1 MKQSEIESWAQEL
14 TEKIFQEWESKYSF
28 WKSGFEVFYSP
39 VMYKPKLMIISLNP
53 GGTQQDFKDLDYTNF
68 QNNNF
73 APPVKNRY
81 VTTDY
86 RFAKKMRDLFKGY
99 EKVLE
104 KSVVTTTLLF
114 RSKSISFWKKENPK
128 ESRLAMEKFA
138 YDQVKEML
146 EEIQPKK
153 LLVVGIG
160 AYKRLE
166 KHVITIEGKEK
177 EIDNFDSVGR
187 VISAK
192 TKQIDIMAIPHIT
205 GARLSNENMNKIK
218 KYLSN
223 FLK

>member
-14 TEKIFQEWESKYSF
+14 TEKIFQEWKSEYLF
-28 WKSGFEVFYSP
+28 WESGFEVFYSP
-39 VMYKPKLMIISLNP
+39 VMYKPELMIISLNP
-53 GGTQQDFKDLDYTNF
+53 GGTQKDFKDLDYTNF

-86 RFAKKMRDLFKGY
+86 RFAKKMQCLF
-99 EKVLE
+99 EEHEEVLK

-128 ESRLAMEKFA
+128 EFRLPMEEFA

-166 KHVITIEGKEK
+166 KHVIAIEEEE

-218 KYLSN
+218 KHLSN

>member
-14 TEKIFQEWESKYSF
+14 TKKIFQEWESKYSS

-39 VMYKPKLMIISLNP
+39 VMYKPELMIISLNP
-53 GGTQQDFKDLDYTNF
+53 GGTQKDFKDLDYTNF

-73 APPVKNRY
+73 ALPAENRY
-81 VTTDY
+81 ITTNY
-86 RFAKKMRDLFKGY
+86 PFAKKIRTLFEGH

-104 KSVVTTTLLF
+104 ESVVTTTLLF
-114 RSKSISFWKKENPK
+114 RSKSIDFWQKENPK
-128 ESRLAMEKFA
+128 EFRLAMEKFA

-160 AYKRLE
+160 AYKRLGD
-166 KHVITIEGKEK
+166 HVIAIEEEE

-218 KYLSN
+218 KHLSN